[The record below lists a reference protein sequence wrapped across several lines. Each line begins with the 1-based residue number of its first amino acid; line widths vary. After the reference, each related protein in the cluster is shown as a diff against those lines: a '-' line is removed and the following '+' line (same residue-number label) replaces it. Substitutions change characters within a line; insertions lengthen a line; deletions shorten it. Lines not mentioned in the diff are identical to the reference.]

1 MNLKKYKKILFD
13 TFSLDLKKISN
24 FGKSIY
30 SVINLLSRRSD
41 HLDIYLKLL
50 LNLKFQLFVDENSDS
65 DSDSDYD
72 YEEYEPFEEFVTNK
86 GKIKLSKTFEKIS
99 KPTSIAIIEYLK
111 NELYFISFKKII
123 YQNYFIKVYINKL
136 LKKLIKK
143 LLKKEKKEF
152 KKKNKN
158 LYKKNSIEFRKL
170 YKKNYKKKQLFIKK
184 KLIYDKIYYRSII

>member
-1 MNLKKYKKILFD
+1 MNLKKYKKIVFD

-50 LNLKFQLFVDENSDS
+50 LNLKFQLFVDENS
-65 DSDSDYD
+65 Y
-72 YEEYEPFEEFVTNK
+72 YEEDEQFEEFVTNQ

-111 NELYFISFKKII
+111 NELYFISLKKII
-123 YQNYFIKVYINKL
+123 YKNYFIKVYINKL

-158 LYKKNSIEFRKL
+158 LNNSTEFRKL
-170 YKKNYKKKQLFIKK
+170 YKKNYKKQKIFIKK

>member
-1 MNLKKYKKILFD
+1 MNLKKYKKILFY

-24 FGKSIY
+24 FGRSIY
-30 SVINLLSRRSD
+30 SVINILSKRSD

-50 LNLKFQLFVDENSDS
+50 LNMKFKFFVDENS
-65 DSDSDYD
+65 
-72 YEEYEPFEEFVTNK
+72 YEEEDDKFEEFVINE

-111 NELYFISFKKII
+111 NELYFISLKKII
-123 YQNYFIKVYINKL
+123 YKNFFIKVYINKL

-158 LYKKNSIEFRKL
+158 LYKNNSIEFIKL
-170 YKKNYKKKQLFIKK
+170 YKKNYKKKKIFFKK
-184 KLIYDKIYYRSII
+184 KLIFDKIYYKNII

>member
-1 MNLKKYKKILFD
+1 MNLKKYKKILFS

-30 SVINLLSRRSD
+30 SVINILSKRSD

-50 LNLKFQLFVDENSDS
+50 LNMKFQLFVDENSD
-65 DSDSDYD
+65 
-72 YEEYEPFEEFVTNK
+72 EEEEEEDKFEEFVTNK
-86 GKIKLSKTFEKIS
+86 GKIQLSKTFEKIS

-111 NELYFISFKKII
+111 NELYFISLKKII
-123 YQNYFIKVYINKL
+123 YKNFFIKVYINKL

-152 KKKNKN
+152 KKKNQN
-158 LYKKNSIEFRKL
+158 LYKSNSIEFIKL
-170 YKKNYKKKQLFIKK
+170 YKKNYKKKKLFFKK
-184 KLIYDKIYYRSII
+184 KLIFDKIYYKKIL

>member
-30 SVINLLSRRSD
+30 SVINILSRRSD

-50 LNLKFQLFVDENSDS
+50 LNMKFQLFVDENSDS
-65 DSDSDYD
+65 D

-111 NELYFISFKKII
+111 NELYFISLKKII

-152 KKKNKN
+152 KNKN

>member
-1 MNLKKYKKILFD
+1 MNLKKYKKIVFD
-13 TFSLDLKKISN
+13 TFSFDLKKISN

-50 LNLKFQLFVDENSDS
+50 LNLKFQLFVDENS
-65 DSDSDYD
+65 Y
-72 YEEYEPFEEFVTNK
+72 YEEDEQFEEFVTNK

-111 NELYFISFKKII
+111 NELYFISLKKII

-158 LYKKNSIEFRKL
+158 LNNSTVFRKL
-170 YKKNYKKKQLFIKK
+170 YKKNYKKKKLFIKK

>member
-50 LNLKFQLFVDENSDS
+50 LNMKFQLFVDENS
-65 DSDSDYD
+65 YD
-72 YEEYEPFEEFVTNK
+72 EEYEEYEEYEPFEEFVTNK
-86 GKIKLSKTFEKIS
+86 GKIKLSKKFEKIS

-111 NELYFISFKKII
+111 NELYFISLKKII

-158 LYKKNSIEFRKL
+158 LYKKNSIEFIKL
-170 YKKNYKKKQLFIKK
+170 YKKNYKKKQLIIKK